1 MPLLSSSSWQWSIQ
15 YEHRQKAK
23 DESKEEK
30 KGKSRK
36 NAQPKLSET
45 NRRKIRFV
53 SRKQKIICI
62 SPNLAFQ
69 NDKKNF
75 FVCAHRNE
83 CSCSSPAQRSVRKRK
98 GKKETESEKERK
110 RERESERD
118 EENAGPLPETK
129 KTGILF
135 VSYPKNCPWIYIK
148 YKFSQRRINTSM
160 WNIYGH
166 KFKEV

>member
-1 MPLLSSSSWQWSIQ
+1 MPLLSSSSWHWSIQ

-69 NDKKNF
+69 NDKKKKNF

-98 GKKETESEKERK
+98 GKKETESGKERK
-110 RERESERD
+110 RERE
-118 EENAGPLPETK
+118 TK
-129 KTGILF
+129 KMRARC
-135 VSYPKNCPWIYIK
+135 PK
-148 YKFSQRRINTSM
+148 RRKPAFYSFLTQKIARGYTSSINSP
-160 WNIYGH
+160 
-166 KFKEV
+166 KDE